1 MDPGPGAS
9 RADDKSPRHVATS
22 GVDLV
27 PGPAKRPAADPGDR
41 LPATLAGWEARFPA
55 WRYDQVQKDVLPGRA
70 PTDSLTPRERLE
82 VGLVLVRFFIY
93 GYEPAPEDPDGE
105 VLAIL
110 AAVGHYLA
118 GVDAK
123 AWPML
128 AFQANIGPRLA
139 SEDDDDP
146 PSLRPRRRLGCWT
159 PVRGCKVPAGTA
171 RQEQWAQKLKEDRW
185 DRLVSALHAELDAPE
200 AALSR
205 FVDTIKKGFPPEAA
219 TLRRDFEL
227 ALTLETLDERDA
239 KFWIERQDGPIDYMV
254 REAWLETMNRIGRRY
269 TTPAFWK
276 AEIKRCERGLP
287 KSPEDRTEPDP
298 APEMARRRILKA
310 LACYPAGETERVI
323 ARQIKLTPTETKQFL
338 DRMVARG
345 EVEAVTV
352 AQPWGKNQAPG
363 GYKLVGRASGPVG
376 GGGGGEG
383 EPHDRGG
390 GPGGS

>member
-1 MDPGPGAS
+1 MSHHDNPMPPHQAPRQAEPGNS
-9 RADDKSPRHVATS
+9 
-22 GVDLV
+22 
-27 PGPAKRPAADPGDR
+27 
-41 LPATLAGWEARFPA
+41 LPTTLEGWQARFPELGPL
-55 WRYDQVQKDVLPGRA
+55 RFDGVQQVLAGRA
-70 PTDSLTPRERLE
+70 PTDSLTPRERSE
-82 VGLVLVRFFIY
+82 VGLVLVRFFIG

-110 AAVGHYLA
+110 AALEPYLA
-118 GVDAK
+118 GIDAK

-128 AFQANIGPRLA
+128 AFDAAMGPCLA
-139 SEDDDDP
+139 SFDDDDP

-159 PVRGCKVPAGTA
+159 PVRGYKVPSGTPN
-171 RQEQWAQKLKEDRW
+171 QEPWAQDLKEERW
-185 DRLVSALHAELDAPE
+185 GWLVSALHAELDAPL

-227 ALTLETLDERDA
+227 AMTLETLDLQDA
-239 KFWIERQDGPIDYMV
+239 RFWIERQDGPDDRVV
-254 REAWLETMNRIGRRY
+254 RDAWYETMDRIGRRY

-276 AEIKRCERGLP
+276 AEIKRCQQGLP
-287 KSPEDRTEPDP
+287 RSPADRAEPDP
-298 APEMARRRILKA
+298 PPEMARRRILRA
-310 LACYPAGETERVI
+310 LACYPAGEIERVI
-323 ARQIKLTPTETKQFL
+323 ARRIKLTPTETKLFL

-352 AQPWGKNQAPG
+352 ARPRGKNQAPG
-363 GYKLVGRASGPVG
+363 GYKLVGPASAPVG

-390 GPGGS
+390 GLGGA